1 MTARA
6 VDEHASPLEGA
17 ATITPGAEWIYRAQ
31 DRGRSQRVRVIGPNR
46 SGSTLRMDVE
56 FLDGDRAGQ
65 RRLVGLRRLKGPWAE
80 VEAFEALDRKRRRIE
95 DSFDPWTPMHGA
107 ALEAVEHLVPEEVAG
122 PREWCGRF
130 LVHDREALASLC
142 GVAFDDLT
150 TEEDSIESKEGL
162 EIGASSVVRVAR
174 AACAANPERMAS
186 LLLVRDRHLLLA
198 STPSHHGGDW
208 EARVTELLHDWCG
221 TPPLSLRMLL
231 MALENEMS
239 WQRALVGAGVDAL
252 RRAGARTAADNL
264 ERLSRDGP
272 AEEPDPDEEDH
283 EDWDPVPYE
292 VPW

>member
-56 FLDGDRAGQ
+56 FLDGDRAGK

-150 TEEDSIESKEGL
+150 TEEDSIESEEGL